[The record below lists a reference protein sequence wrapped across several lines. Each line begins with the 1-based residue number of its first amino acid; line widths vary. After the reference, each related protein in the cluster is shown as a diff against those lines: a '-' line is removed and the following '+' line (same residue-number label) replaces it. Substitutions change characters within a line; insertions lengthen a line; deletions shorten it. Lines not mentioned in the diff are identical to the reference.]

1 MSLRGAALQQRPP
14 PSDDDYGTIP
24 QQPGMPVADGP
35 IVAENYNSIPLPPG
49 QTGMGS
55 GMPPYMAESWFHTNQ
70 ERFAGAA
77 LLENSGYTNGTF
89 LFVPGEQQNTLVLLY
104 KREGRVLARDINYV
118 GGLFNDPLLQAS
130 PHALFR
136 SLGEFIRAFNSAEQL
151 RVLSAFIGP
160 ELAGVAMPS
169 NPADFALE
177 DFYHHVDGDGAVAL
191 LKRPNHQDGDYLF
204 RASKSNNSDPQL
216 CLSYREGTAV
226 RHQRISWNT
235 KRQLFEQH
243 GSTNTFATLQA
254 LVKAVNHA
262 ATLTG
267 RVQPLRNVITRS

>member
-1 MSLRGAALQQRPP
+1 
-14 PSDDDYGTIP
+14 
-24 QQPGMPVADGP
+24 
-35 IVAENYNSIPLPPG
+35 
-49 QTGMGS
+49 
-55 GMPPYMAESWFHTNQ
+55 
-70 ERFAGAA
+70 
-77 LLENSGYTNGTF
+77 
-89 LFVPGEQQNTLVLLY
+89 VPGEQQNTLVLLY
-104 KREGRVLARDINYV
+104 KRDNRVLARDINYV
-118 GGLFNDPLLQAS
+118 GGLFNDPLLQTS

-136 SLGEFIRAFNSAEQL
+136 SLGEFIRAFNSAEML

-169 NPADFALE
+169 NPADFMLE

-191 LKRPNHQDGDYLF
+191 LKRPNQQDGDYLF
-204 RASKSNNSDPQL
+204 RASKSTTADPQL

-235 KRQLFEQH
+235 KRQMFEQH
-243 GSTNTFATLQA
+243 GSTNTFPTLQA

-267 RVQPLRNVITRS
+267 RAMPLRNVVTRT